1 MTRRG
6 LNLLTLCLSV
16 TYLIAPLVAFSAARY
31 LRFATDYFANKNE
44 DPSSYFLWMI
54 IVLPIWALIVQQFRL
69 NRPETI
75 ISFDTGVGALA
86 KAVFWMIT
94 IVLSLF
100 FFYRPTQ
107 FSRIFA
113 VTGCVLTF
121 LLSLGALHIFRA
133 VLLSK
138 RGPFRWRIRMA
149 ILGVEGYETRLAK
162 YLESISPIPAEIAC
176 TIPLDRLDTTVYK
189 WPVLDYLQITD
200 VVDVYHCQEV
210 LVALPPNR
218 LGELQLLLQPLRNL
232 CVPVRVVLDMGDGVF
247 IPDRIFNFYGLPLLD
262 VRPYPVDTL
271 SYVVGKRFF
280 DIIFSIATLIFVSPL
295 AAIIS
300 IAIKLTSP
308 GPVFFLQERISLNG
322 KQFKMLK
329 FRTMH
334 LQESGL
340 CDKQHTSRND
350 HRITRLGR
358 LLRRTS
364 LDELPQFLNVLRGEM
379 SVVGPRPELT
389 FFVQKFRQEIPVYM
403 ARHNVKCG
411 ITGLAQVNGFRGS
424 DTSIQKRIEQDLHYM
439 QNWSLLLDLNI
450 IFKTVFNGLGDKN
463 AF

>member
-1 MTRRG
+1 MTRRA

-16 TYLIAPLVAFSAARY
+16 TYLLAPLIAFSTAKY
-31 LRFATDYFANKNE
+31 LRFATRYFTNRNE

-54 IVLPIWALIVQQFRL
+54 IVLPIWALIIQQFRL

-75 ISFDTGVGALA
+75 ISFETGIRALGR
-86 KAVFWMIT
+86 AVFWMIT

-121 LLSLGALHIFRA
+121 LISLGALHIFRA
-133 VLLSK
+133 ILLSK
-138 RGPFRWRIRMA
+138 RGPFRWRTRVA

-176 TIPLDRLDTTVYK
+176 TIPLDCPDTTPHK
-189 WPVLDYLQITD
+189 WPVLEYPQVAD

-218 LGELQLLLQPLRNL
+218 LSDLQPLIQPLRNL
-232 CVPVRVVLDMGDGVF
+232 CVPVRVVLDLGDGVF
-247 IPDRIFNFYGLPLLD
+247 IPDRIFNFCGLPLLD
-262 VRPYPVDTL
+262 VRPYPVDTV

-280 DIIFSIATLIFVSPL
+280 DIVFSIVILICASPL

-300 IAIKLTSP
+300 VGIKLTSP
-308 GPVFFLQERISLNG
+308 GPVFFSQERISLNG
-322 KQFKMLK
+322 KRFKMLK

-350 HRITRLGR
+350 LRITRVGH

-364 LDELPQFLNVLRGEM
+364 LDELPQFLNVLTGDM

-411 ITGLAQVNGFRGS
+411 ITGLAQVNGLRGS

-439 QNWSLLLDLNI
+439 QNWSLLLDLSI

-463 AF
+463 AY